1 MSGCFNR
8 PPLHNPDWP
17 GCAPIPFRMSPDCEY
32 TKSDLGQ
39 ADKGCI
45 GCSERQTIEPVAHD
59 SSTSIAITLVA
70 PVVTYWRPMS
80 ECEPGKPVLLLGEG
94 GVPTT
99 GRYIRGE
106 GFWHG
111 WADFPVKR
119 VEVEA

>member
-17 GCAPIPFRMSPDCEY
+17 GRAPIPFRMSPVCEY

-39 ADKGCI
+39 ADKNCTGCKHKHVI
-45 GCSERQTIEPVAHD
+45 SAG
-59 SSTSIAITLVA
+59 STASDAITLVV

-80 ECEPGKPVLLLGEG
+80 ECPQGKPVLLLGEG